1 MTAAIESAWNQ
12 PTVRGRQSS
21 GAPPSGSAGGP
32 DTECAVNDDR
42 LRDPDHAPLAPD
54 RPGLPAPAYRLAG
67 TFLRAGGE
75 PGAGG
80 CAGVTGWRLS
90 RGEIRGVDVAGLAY
104 LALLDAIRGR
114 LGGPLADLAATVA
127 EELGAY
133 QVPIDWGLVAH
144 AGTVASPGRVKI
156 VVAPAASKPG
166 MRTALRDARC
176 RAPPGST
183 GRQIR
188 VVEAAVSVPEHG
200 LVWSCRDRG
209 GIAGEFWLMAAR
221 PSGVE

>member
-1 MTAAIESAWNQ
+1 
-12 PTVRGRQSS
+12 
-21 GAPPSGSAGGP
+21 
-32 DTECAVNDDR
+32 VNADR
-42 LRDPDHAPLAPD
+42 LRDPDHAPLASD
-54 RPGLPAPAYRLAG
+54 RPGLSAPAYRLAG

-104 LALLDAIRGR
+104 LTLDAAGDAAGMVRRVILVDERATPEQVWALLDAIQGR

-144 AGTVASPGRVKI
+144 AGTVAIPGRVKI
-156 VVAPAASKPG
+156 VVAPAASKPD

-176 RAPPGST
+176 RAPPGSMC
-183 GRQIR
+183 RPIR

-200 LVWSCRDRG
+200 LLWSCQDRD
-209 GIAGEFWLMAAR
+209 GISGEFWMGTAR
-221 PSGVE
+221 PRRRGMTTG